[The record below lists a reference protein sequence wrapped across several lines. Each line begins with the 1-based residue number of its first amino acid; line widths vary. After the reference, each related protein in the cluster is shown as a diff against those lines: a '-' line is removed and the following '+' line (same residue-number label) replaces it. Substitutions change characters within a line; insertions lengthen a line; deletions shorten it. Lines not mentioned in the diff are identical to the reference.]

1 MWSETNADQRVA
13 MNHQNE
19 TQNPQISME
28 DATQCLWVGYTDDF
42 QDNLYEHVFENVLTA
57 EEKGKNKRYRHIR
70 DQRLHLM
77 ARWMCRTI
85 LSNYEPDVLPTE
97 WEFQPNI
104 HGKPEIIGPGTVQ
117 KPLHFNI
124 SHTEG
129 VVVMAIS
136 KSGRV
141 GVDVERFDRKM
152 DLLGLSKRYFAEI
165 EAEAL
170 EKCPET
176 MQNELFYRIWT
187 LKEAYVKAIGKG
199 LAHALD
205 SFWFSPIDLEIG
217 QPELYLQ
224 TQSGEAKLSDQWKA
238 HVMRIGH
245 LNQWIVSVVNEMTD
259 FREEG
264 KNRCRIMR
272 FTGIFQPSTGKTAFE

>member
-1 MWSETNADQRVA
+1 MT
-13 MNHQNE
+13 
-19 TQNPQISME
+19 
-28 DATQCLWVGYTDDF
+28 
-42 QDNLYEHVFENVLTA
+42 
-57 EEKGKNKRYRHIR
+57 
-70 DQRLHLM
+70 
-77 ARWMCRTI
+77 
-85 LSNYEPDVLPTE
+85 EPRAVRR
-97 WEFQPNI
+97 
-104 HGKPEIIGPGTVQ
+104 
-117 KPLHFNI
+117 
-124 SHTEG
+124 S
-129 VVVMAIS
+129 
-136 KSGRV
+136 
-141 GVDVERFDRKM
+141 DVERFNRKM

-165 EAEAL
+165 ETEAL

-224 TQSGEAKLSDQWKA
+224 THSGEAKLSDQWKA
-238 HVMRIGH
+238 NVMRIGH

-264 KNRCRIMR
+264 KNRYRIMR
-272 FTGIFQPSTGKTAFE
+272 FTGIFNHQQGKPP